1 MPLNLG
7 TCQAVIVNNS
17 PDDVLLHQLESSTVK
32 ILEAHKNV
40 GFGCGCNLALRWI
53 HERAPDALVWIINP
67 DAYLLKD
74 PRSTLHHFFQDHP
87 HLSILG
93 TVIKT
98 FDGDIWFAGGRLNA
112 ETGSISV
119 DHKIKH
125 LEHPYWS
132 SDWVSGCSLILNL
145 KLFSECPRFN
155 PNYFLYYEDV
165 EFCRRYASVGH
176 LIAITQDISIF
187 HEPSSITNRNL
198 FLKIRHSTYS
208 YLLTLETFASRK
220 AFVIRFIRL
229 LLNAFY
235 LIFIQPKAA
244 LGKFWGTILYVKQRF
259 HHPAQNPAVPL
270 IPVQAMQSRIHAE

>member
-1 MPLNLG
+1 MPLCLG

-17 PDDVLLHQLESSTVK
+17 PDDVLVHQLESSTVK
-32 ILEAHKNV
+32 ILEAHDNV

-74 PRSTLHHFFQDHP
+74 PREALHHFFQDHP
-87 HLSILG
+87 RLSILG

-119 DHKIKH
+119 DRQIKH
-125 LEHPYWS
+125 LEHPCCP

-155 PNYFLYYEDV
+155 PDYFLYYEDV

-176 LIAITQDISIF
+176 LIAITQSISIF

-220 AFVIRFIRL
+220 AFIIRFIRL

-244 LGKFWGTILYVKQRF
+244 LGKMWGTVLYLKRRIY
-259 HHPAQNPAVPL
+259 HPTQDSAPPL
-270 IPVQAMQSRIHAE
+270 IPVRAMQSSIHAE